1 MRVLRNSGWIF
12 TSTGVVAVLSF
23 FYLAIL
29 ARSLGPEGFGLFA
42 MIMATTRLM
51 AAFLRFETWQTIV
64 KFGVPHLLEDNREK
78 FSSVV
83 MRCLRLEIAG
93 GLLAAAAIY
102 FIMQAVGANFGW
114 PPELISTATVMAVA
128 IMLCPRS
135 SARGILRVHDRF
147 RDGALADSMIP
158 IGRMIGALAVLAIGP
173 KLEYFLIVW
182 ALAEILSTIV
192 YWMMVFRNAPLDAAG
207 MTKQKVAVLAS
218 QTTGFWNFFFNTNL
232 VNFVAS
238 MREHLVVIIVGFF
251 VGAAPAGLFRLANQ
265 LANSLVRLSDIFA
278 RPLFTE
284 LSRIYAG
291 GDRPAFIRLF
301 LRSLRMSTFSG
312 IAVIILLVLLGKP
325 ILMLMAGEEFAGAY
339 PLLVLL
345 GTATAV
351 GLIGLGLDPL
361 LQAAG
366 RPHISTA
373 IRVAA
378 LAATLAGLALFLQTY
393 GVMAAAASVFG
404 GAVITI
410 LLSLAFGIRLIKAM
424 R

>member
-1 MRVLRNSGWIF
+1 MLRNSGWIF

-29 ARSLGPEGFGLFA
+29 ARSLGPAGFGLFA

-64 KFGVPHLLEDNREK
+64 KFGVPHLLNQDREK
-78 FSSVV
+78 FSSVA
-83 MRCLRLEIAG
+83 MRCLRLEIMG
-93 GLLAAAAIY
+93 GLLASVAIY
-102 FIMQAVGANFGW
+102 FIMQAVGAKFEWAPN
-114 PPELISTATVMAVA
+114 LISVATIMAIA

-158 IGRMIGALAVLAIGP
+158 IGRMIGALTVLAIGP

-192 YWMMVFRNAPLDAAG
+192 YWTMVKRNAPLDRAG
-207 MTKQKVAVLAS
+207 MSRQKIASLAEETS
-218 QTTGFWNFFFNTNL
+218 GFWNFFFNTNL

-284 LSRIYAG
+284 LSRIYEG
-291 GDRPAFIRLF
+291 GDRPEFIRLF
-301 LRSLRMSTFSG
+301 LRSLRMSTVSG
-312 IAVIILLVLLGKP
+312 IGVIILLVLLGKF
-325 ILMLMAGEEFAGAY
+325 ILVLMAGEEFAGAY

-345 GTATAV
+345 GAATAA

-373 IRVAA
+373 IRLVA
-378 LAATLAGLALFLQTY
+378 LAVTMTGLALYLTKY

-404 GAVITI
+404 GAIVTI
-410 LLSLAFGIRLIKAM
+410 ILSLTFGIRLIRGM